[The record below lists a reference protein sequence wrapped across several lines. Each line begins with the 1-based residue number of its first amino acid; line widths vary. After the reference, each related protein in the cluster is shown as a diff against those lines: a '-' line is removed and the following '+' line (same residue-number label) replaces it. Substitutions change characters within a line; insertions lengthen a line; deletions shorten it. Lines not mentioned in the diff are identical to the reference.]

1 MCLGPDRRTLRF
13 SLRRATLGPFRRRGG
28 TRGLTCLQ
36 RDTAAS
42 SRSSCG
48 VGHRRAPDAWTTRHT
63 WMRRSARRCDR
74 RTVSP
79 RSRSRG
85 SASRHR
91 PRGRTAQ
98 AHEQR
103 LRGPLDPPRTAEA
116 ATQRILEAECSGQR
130 KMSSDCPDP
139 RRALPGSNSPSEGAS
154 RRCACRLPSVA
165 CRRLAREVDD
175 APIGVARIVFSTVPR
190 GRLLD
195 ARSPTDLS
203 WVQST
208 TRASLGMHFR
218 LSRCARPT
226 PHASDEPFAPR
237 QESRAGA
244 ALAAILDCARFWLFF
259 SLFRAA
265 SIWHRGRIRTRLPSG
280 LLRCS

>member
-1 MCLGPDRRTLRF
+1 MCLGSDRTTF
-13 SLRRATLGPFRRRGG
+13 HFALRRATLGPFRRRGG
-28 TRGLTCLQ
+28 TRGQTCLR

-48 VGHRRAPDAWTTRHT
+48 VGHRRAPDAWATRRT
-63 WMRRSARRCDR
+63 WMRRSARQCDR
-74 RTVSP
+74 RTASP

-103 LRGPLDPPRTAEA
+103 LRGPLDPPRTEEA
-116 ATQRILEAECSGQR
+116 ATQRILGAECSGQR
-130 KMSSDCPDP
+130 KMCSDCPDP

-175 APIGVARIVFSTVPR
+175 APIGVARIVSAPCLAAGCWIRDRQRTSCGSNRRHAHRSGCTLQVVA
-190 GRLLD
+190 
-195 ARSPTDLS
+195 ARSADATC
-203 WVQST
+203 V
-208 TRASLGMHFR
+208 G
-218 LSRCARPT
+218 
-226 PHASDEPFAPR
+226 
-237 QESRAGA
+237 
-244 ALAAILDCARFWLFF
+244 
-259 SLFRAA
+259 
-265 SIWHRGRIRTRLPSG
+265 
-280 LLRCS
+280 